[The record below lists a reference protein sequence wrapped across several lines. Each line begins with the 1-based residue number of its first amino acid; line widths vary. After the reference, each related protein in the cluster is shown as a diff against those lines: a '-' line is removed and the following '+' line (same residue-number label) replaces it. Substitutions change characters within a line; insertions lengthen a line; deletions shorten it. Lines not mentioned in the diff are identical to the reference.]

1 MSGEVQTYA
10 LNQAFNCDEPPLVI
24 PDILAYRGS
33 YGPLGQLA
41 VGSAVLTPAN
51 PVPADSDVTVQP
63 TDAYADSIQSS
74 G

>member
-1 MSGEVQTYA
+1 MSGTVQTYS
-10 LNQAFNCDEPPLVI
+10 LNQAFNCDETPLII

-41 VGSAVLTPAN
+41 VGSAVLTPTN
-51 PVPADSDVTVQP
+51 PMPADDDVTVQP
-63 TDAYADSIQSS
+63 TDAFADVSQPS